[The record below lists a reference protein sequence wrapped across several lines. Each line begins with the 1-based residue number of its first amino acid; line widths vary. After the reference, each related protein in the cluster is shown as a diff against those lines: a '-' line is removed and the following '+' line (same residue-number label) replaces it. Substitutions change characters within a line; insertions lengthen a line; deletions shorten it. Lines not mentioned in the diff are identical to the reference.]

1 MARTMQ
7 TARLADR
14 FNVEKVLN
22 KKGKGKNVKY
32 LIKWEGF
39 DETTWEPKSNCNNCS
54 ELIQEFEATLPSAH
68 PPYAEMVKEA
78 IIKLKNRKGSSRYAI
93 RKFINERYNIP
104 EKFNINAH
112 LRQALKHGITN
123 GTLKQMN
130 GSGSNGFFKLA
141 ESKKKTTD
149 DGANA
154 KQKNTN
160 KSASKNNGTTSSLS
174 TKSKKVKKAPAAFKS
189 SVPMKSTRAST
200 KSSADKTPKT
210 TKKTTA
216 DRANAKQKD
225 IGKSASK
232 KNGTTSSSL
241 KPKTKKKV
249 NNADKGGKKAQTT
262 KKSKAV
268 KV

>member
-1 MARTMQ
+1 MQ
-7 TARLADR
+7 TARR
-14 FNVEKVLN
+14 SNIFNVEKVLN

-39 DETTWEPKSNCNNCS
+39 DETTWEPESNCKNCS

-68 PPYAEMVKEA
+68 PPYAEMVMEA
-78 IIKLKNRKGSSRYAI
+78 IVNLKNRKGSSRSAI

-123 GTLKQMN
+123 GTLKQMK

-141 ESKKKTTD
+141 ESKKKTTV

-154 KQKNTN
+154 KQKDTD
-160 KSASKNNGTTSSLS
+160 KSASKKNGTPSSLS
-174 TKSKKVKKAPAAFKS
+174 TKPKKVKKAPAAFKP

-210 TKKTTA
+210 TKKTT
-216 DRANAKQKD
+216 DDGANSKQKD
-225 IGKSASK
+225 IGKSAAK
-232 KNGTTSSSL
+232 KNGTNSSSL
-241 KPKTKKKV
+241 KPKTTKKV
-249 NNADKGGKKAQTT
+249 NNADKGGKKAQAT
-262 KKSKAV
+262 KKTKAA